1 MRGETHPRLHTKF
14 CVQFQSAPLMRGETY
29 GGRNNCFHGNDF
41 NPLPSCEGRLAVTVP
56 PPSFNYFNPLPS
68 CEGRPSHQWDC
79 QYNQHFN
86 PLPSCEGRRVLVPV
100 PSVLLM
106 ISIRSPHARG
116 DKMRF
121 IAFIAYCD
129 FNPLP
134 SCEGRR
140 LNSVK
145 DLLRNDFNP
154 LPSCEGR
161 PFPCELLQN
170 HFTISIRSPH
180 ARGDDKADE
189 TASLLSYDFNPLP
202 SCEGRRAQRRPQ
214 RVGGAISIRS
224 PHARGD
230 VSSFAISPFLYHFNP
245 LPSCEGRLKFLGHR
259 LFVLS
264 ISIRSPHARGDL
276 RMQSRP
282 ASQRISI
289 RSPHARGDVSVTT
302 LADNTQISIR
312 SPHARG
318 DAAKNRGLHTAKYFN
333 PLPSCEGRH
342 VPAMKSAY
350 CRLFQS
356 APLMRGETRTSRQRF
371 VQ

>member
-1 MRGETHPRLHTKF
+1 MLVPVPSVLLMISIRSPHARGDTEVTRLLGYGRAISIRSPHARGDRFRGLPPFTLKR
-14 CVQFQSAPLMRGETY
+14 FQSAPLMRGET
-29 GGRNNCFHGNDF
+29 RKCI
-41 NPLPSCEGRLAVTVP
+41 
-56 PPSFNYFNPLPS
+56 SF
-68 CEGRPSHQWDC
+68 Q
-79 QYNQHFN
+79 
-86 PLPSCEGRRVLVPV
+86 
-100 PSVLLM
+100 SVQN

-202 SCEGRRAQRRPQ
+202 SCEGRRSAFAALI
-214 RVGGAISIRS
+214 GA
-224 PHARGD
+224 
-230 VSSFAISPFLYHFNP
+230 LNFNP
-245 LPSCEGRLKFLGHR
+245 LPSCEGRHQDF
-259 LFVLS
+259 
-264 ISIRSPHARGDL
+264 RSMPPPAAFQSAPLMRGE
-276 RMQSRP
+276 
-282 ASQRISI
+282 
-289 RSPHARGDVSVTT
+289 T
-302 LADNTQISIR
+302 LTLQVYSHITIISIR

-318 DAAKNRGLHTAKYFN
+318 DARWKQGAQPRWNFN
-333 PLPSCEGRH
+333 PLPSCEGRRQQRRIVH
-342 VPAMKSAY
+342 HCKE
-350 CRLFQS
+350 FQS
-356 APLMRGETRTSRQRF
+356 APLMRGETS
-371 VQ
+371 